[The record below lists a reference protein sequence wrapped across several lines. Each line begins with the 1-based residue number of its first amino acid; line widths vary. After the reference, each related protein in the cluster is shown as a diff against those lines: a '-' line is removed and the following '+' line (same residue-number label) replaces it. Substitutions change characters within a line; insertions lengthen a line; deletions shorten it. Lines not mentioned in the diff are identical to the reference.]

1 MKVLDIGCGIGG
13 SAFYM
18 ARTYQVQN
26 YYYLSLSQT
35 HTHTYARARWLS
47 NALMIKSHFTS
58 LTSYLN
64 DLGWSFGSGP
74 IQQHARHRQRA
85 QGQDGTRGSRASDL
99 QKVRRNLGHVLGRE
113 LRCHVLSRRHYAH
126 RWQDRALLKSL
137 CKFNVMSTVKMH
149 FCLI

>member
-1 MKVLDIGCGIGG
+1 VKVHVVQPGTKKVEINFLVVTVIVINEFDYSITIYLFRQEFTAKLNLKPGMKVLDIGCGIGG

-64 DLGWSFGSGP
+64 DLG
-74 IQQHARHRQRA
+74 
-85 QGQDGTRGSRASDL
+85 
-99 QKVRRNLGHVLGRE
+99 
-113 LRCHVLSRRHYAH
+113 
-126 RWQDRALLKSL
+126 
-137 CKFNVMSTVKMH
+137 
-149 FCLI
+149 